1 MPHCKWVLISD
12 YSKKGILV
20 PNKTLQQ
27 SPFSVFQF
35 VLLNFQSRES
45 SIMKIVISPA
55 KSLNFE
61 KGLPTARY
69 SESLFVKEAR
79 QVHQVLKQKS
89 PAALSSLMAISEK
102 LADLNWQR
110 NQDWK
115 TPFTPENARPAIYA
129 FDGDVYTG
137 LDAYSIP
144 IEKLDVL
151 QDRLRILSGLYG
163 LLKPL
168 DLMQAYRLEMG
179 TKLPINNSKNL
190 YEFWKPIVTK
200 ALNKE
205 LQEGEL
211 FVNLASN
218 EYFSAVDVKA
228 LKVPV
233 ITPEFKDY
241 KEGKLKII
249 SFFAKKARG
258 LMVRY
263 IIDSNAQTVE
273 DLKGFNYEGY
283 RFDATLSKGNQ
294 LVFTR

>member
-1 MPHCKWVLISD
+1 MLLHQPE
-12 YSKKGILV
+12 KGL
-20 PNKTLQQ
+20 
-27 SPFSVFQF
+27 F
-35 VLLNFQSRES
+35 
-45 SIMKIVISPA
+45 MKIVISPA

-61 KGLPTARY
+61 KELPTLQHTEP
-69 SESLFVKEAR
+69 SFLKESR
-79 QVHQVLKQKS
+79 QIHKVLKQES
-89 PAALSSLMAISEK
+89 PKNLSELMDISEK
-102 LADLNWQR
+102 LANLNWQR

-115 TPFTPENARPAIYA
+115 TPFTIENARPALYT

-144 IEKLDVL
+144 LDKLATL
-151 QDRLRILSGLYG
+151 QDSLRILSGLYG

-179 TKLPINNSKNL
+179 TKLPIGESKNL
-190 YEFWKPIVTK
+190 YEFWKTTITK

-205 LQEGEL
+205 LEKDEL

-218 EYFSAVDVKA
+218 EYFSAIDVKA

-233 ITPEFKDY
+233 ITPDFKDY

-258 LMVRY
+258 MMVRY
-263 IIDSNAQTVE
+263 IVDTNAKTID

-283 RFDATLSKGNQ
+283 QFDANLSKGNH

>member
-1 MPHCKWVLISD
+1 
-12 YSKKGILV
+12 
-20 PNKTLQQ
+20 
-27 SPFSVFQF
+27 
-35 VLLNFQSRES
+35 
-45 SIMKIVISPA
+45 MKIVLSPA

-61 KGLPTARY
+61 KELPTAAY
-69 SESLFVKEAR
+69 SEAAFLKEAR
-79 QVHQVLKQKS
+79 QVHKVLKQKS
-89 PAALSSLMAISEK
+89 PNELSDIMTISDK
-102 LADLNWQR
+102 LAELNWQR

-115 TPFTPENARPAIYA
+115 TPFTIQNARAAIYT
-129 FDGDVYTG
+129 FDGDVYSG
-137 LDAYSIP
+137 LDAFTIP
-144 IEKLDVL
+144 LNKLDDL
-151 QDRLRILSGLYG
+151 QNRLRILSGLYG

-179 TKLPINNSKNL
+179 TKFAIGESKNL

-205 LQEGEL
+205 LEQGEL
-211 FVNLASN
+211 FINLAST
-218 EYFSAVDVKA
+218 EYFSAVDVKN

-241 KEGKLKII
+241 KDGKLKII

-258 LMVRY
+258 MMVRY
-263 IIDSNAQTVE
+263 ILDTNVKTIE

-283 RFDATLSKGNQ
+283 QFDANLSKGNQ

>member
-1 MPHCKWVLISD
+1 
-12 YSKKGILV
+12 
-20 PNKTLQQ
+20 
-27 SPFSVFQF
+27 
-35 VLLNFQSRES
+35 
-45 SIMKIVISPA
+45 MKIVISPA

-61 KGLPTARY
+61 KELPTKKY
-69 SESLFVKEAR
+69 SEALFLKEAR
-79 QVHQVLKQKS
+79 QVHTVLKHKK
-89 PAALSSLMAISEK
+89 PAELAELMHISEK

-115 TPFTPENARPAIYA
+115 TPFTAENARPAIFT

-144 IEKLDVL
+144 IEKLDAL

-168 DLMQAYRLEMG
+168 DLIQAYRLEMG
-179 TKLPINNSKNL
+179 TKLPIGESKNL
-190 YEFWKPIVTK
+190 YEFWKTTLTK

-205 LQEGEL
+205 LEKDEL
-211 FVNLASN
+211 FINLAST
-218 EYFSAVDVKA
+218 EYFSAIDVKA

-241 KEGKLKII
+241 KNGKLKII

-263 IIDSNAQTVE
+263 IIDTNAQTID
-273 DLKGFNYEGY
+273 DLKGFDYEGY
-283 RFDATLSKGNQ
+283 LFDANLSKGNH

>member
-1 MPHCKWVLISD
+1 
-12 YSKKGILV
+12 
-20 PNKTLQQ
+20 
-27 SPFSVFQF
+27 
-35 VLLNFQSRES
+35 
-45 SIMKIVISPA
+45 MKIVISPA

-61 KGLPTARY
+61 KELPTATCTEPIFLK
-69 SESLFVKEAR
+69 ESR
-79 QVHQVLKQKS
+79 QINKVLKKES
-89 PAALSSLMAISEK
+89 PKDLSELMHISEK

-115 TPFTPENARPAIYA
+115 TPFSPKNARSAVYA

-144 IEKLDVL
+144 IEKLETL
-151 QDRLRILSGLYG
+151 QDSLRILSGLYG

-179 TKLPINNSKNL
+179 TKLPVGENKNL
-190 YEFWKPIVTK
+190 YEFWKNTITK
-200 ALNKE
+200 SLNKE
-205 LQEGEL
+205 LKEGEL

-218 EYFSAVDVKA
+218 EYFSAVDAGA

-233 ITPEFKDY
+233 ITPDFKDY
-241 KEGKLKII
+241 KNGKLKII

-258 LMVRY
+258 MMVRY
-263 IIDSNAQTVE
+263 IIDTDAKTID
-273 DLKGFNYEGY
+273 DLKGFNYDGY
-283 RFDATLSKGNQ
+283 QFDANLSSGND